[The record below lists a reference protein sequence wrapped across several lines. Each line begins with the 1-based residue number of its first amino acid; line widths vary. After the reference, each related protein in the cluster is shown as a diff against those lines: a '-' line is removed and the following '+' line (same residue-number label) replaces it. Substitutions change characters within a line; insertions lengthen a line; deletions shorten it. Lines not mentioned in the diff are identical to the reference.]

1 MTISESLKQLRDDLK
16 LWVTNNLRAL
26 DDKIDAKTIPID
38 NVLDENSTNPVQ
50 NKAIAEEFN
59 KLSSKIE
66 EGGSN
71 FSGEYS
77 DIKNAPDIEDDA
89 SGNLT
94 IIDNNGNI
102 IFDVDSQGINTT
114 NVRINGE
121 NAATKTYVDEAIS
134 NIDMSNADIDLS
146 NYYDKASAEAM
157 VDTKTE
163 AIKKA
168 LSESFESDST
178 EFLLI
183 DNAGNIIARID
194 AEGLQTTVVRTN
206 EAVLNGVNL
215 ALEFEAINKDTSRL
229 ESRIVALESRK
240 AETWTFYMGDGTI
253 VNKRVVCD

>member
-1 MTISESLKQLRDDLK
+1 
-16 LWVTNNLRAL
+16 VTNNLKVL
-26 DDKIDAKTIPID
+26 NEQIDAKTIPID
-38 NVLDENSTNPVQ
+38 NALDENSTNPVQ
-50 NKAIAEEFN
+50 NKAIVEELN

-94 IIDNNGNI
+94 VIDSNGNI
-102 IFDVDSQGINTT
+102 IFDVDDQGINTT
-114 NVRINGE
+114 NVCINGE

-146 NYYDKASAEAM
+146 NYYDKASAETM
-157 VDTKTE
+157 VETKIETL
-163 AIKKA
+163 KKA
-168 LSESFESDST
+168 LSESLESDSI

-183 DNAGNIIARID
+183 DNTGNIIARID
-194 AEGLQTTVVRTN
+194 NEGLQTTMIKTNGIILNDTDVVN
-206 EAVLNGVNL
+206 EFDII
-215 ALEFEAINKDTSRL
+215 EKETSKIS
-229 ESRIVALESRK
+229 SRITAIENRK